1 MPRRVLV
8 TGAGGF
14 IGRWSLAALQARN
27 FDVHAVF
34 APLRPPAAGVQL
46 AGATAHQV
54 DLLDPEA
61 IDALIALV
69 RPTHLLHFAWIAV
82 PGVYWTSAENGRW
95 LQAGSHLAKRF
106 FSCGGQRAVMA
117 GSCAE
122 YDWSRTTVCQEAA
135 SPLADTAALA
145 PTPYAQAKLD
155 MHRRLAALGRQF
167 GASTAWGRIFFQ
179 FGPGE
184 HVTRLVPTVVRS
196 LLMGRAALCTA
207 GTQVRSF
214 LHVADVAEAFAA
226 LLDSEV
232 HGAVNIG
239 SGEPMSVAALID
251 AIAAKIGRIDLVR
264 LGAKPLPA
272 GEPALLVPDITRL
285 RKEVG
290 WQPRLNLDEAIADT
304 IAWWRG
310 QGSGGEVLS

>member
-1 MPRRVLV
+1 
-8 TGAGGF
+8 
-14 IGRWSLAALQARN
+14 
-27 FDVHAVF
+27 
-34 APLRPPAAGVQL
+34 
-46 AGATAHQV
+46 
-54 DLLDPEA
+54 
-61 IDALIALV
+61 
-69 RPTHLLHFAWIAV
+69 
-82 PGVYWTSAENGRW
+82 
-95 LQAGSHLAKRF
+95 
-106 FSCGGQRAVMA
+106 
-117 GSCAE
+117 
-122 YDWSRTTVCQEAA
+122 
-135 SPLADTAALA
+135 
-145 PTPYAQAKLD
+145 
-155 MHRRLAALGRQF
+155 
-167 GASTAWGRIFFQ
+167 
-179 FGPGE
+179 
-184 HVTRLVPTVVRS
+184 
-196 LLMGRAALCTA
+196 
-207 GTQVRSF
+207 
-214 LHVADVAEAFAA
+214 VADVAEAFAA

>member
-14 IGRWSLAALQARN
+14 IGRWSLAALHARN

-34 APLRPPAAGVQL
+34 APLRPTATGAQL
-46 AGATAHQV
+46 AGAIAHQA

-61 IDALIALV
+61 IDALIAGV

-82 PGVYWTSAENGRW
+82 PGVYWTSAENDRW
-95 LQAGSHLAKRF
+95 LQAGTHLAQRF
-106 FSCGGQRAVMA
+106 FAGGGQRAVMA

-122 YDWSRTTVCQEAA
+122 YDWSRVTVCQEAL
-135 SPLADTAALA
+135 SPLADTAVLA

-155 MHRRLAALGRQF
+155 MHRRLANLGQQS
-167 GASTAWGRIFFQ
+167 GASTAWGRVFFQ

-184 HVTRLVPTVVRS
+184 QVSRLVPTVVRS